1 MAEHAFGRGKTKR
14 SERPSNVKGCYAR
27 ERGGSGVLR
36 TVEKTIRNP
45 WCVVPPARPAR
56 DRDCSAAVMPA
67 RARSLSVVLIDEDGA
82 TGPTPRLSGNTKALL
97 MMFVL
102 FTSITAAQWVGG
114 ITAHSLALQADC
126 ASMGVDALSYVGNIL
141 AECQTDRRPSTL
153 TARPSAW
160 HVRPPRLVA
169 LRAEAAPSDP
179 LPQQQGHVPQSR
191 FLPVASSSGQ
201 AQAESFA
208 AFHCAA
214 GSACASSSA

>member
-1 MAEHAFGRGKTKR
+1 MYLTTLLKNCLPLALFAI
-14 SERPSNVKGCYAR
+14 A
-27 ERGGSGVLR
+27 
-36 TVEKTIRNP
+36 I
-45 WCVVPPARPAR
+45 
-56 DRDCSAAVMPA
+56 AVRLCMPA

-179 LPQQQGHVPQSR
+179 LPQQQGHVPQPR

>member
-1 MAEHAFGRGKTKR
+1 MPLDGERRSGACVECQGLLRKR
-14 SERPSNVKGCYAR
+14 KGR
-27 ERGGSGVLR
+27 ERVFAHGGENHPKMPLFVLCLPLALLA
-36 TVEKTIRNP
+36 I
-45 WCVVPPARPAR
+45 AI
-56 DRDCSAAVMPA
+56 AVRLCMPA

>member
-1 MAEHAFGRGKTKR
+1 MPSDGERRSGACVECQGLLRKRGEGAGFCARWRKP
-14 SERPSNVKGCYAR
+14 SENPP
-27 ERGGSGVLR
+27 GVLCLPLALLA
-36 TVEKTIRNP
+36 I
-45 WCVVPPARPAR
+45 AI
-56 DRDCSAAVMPA
+56 AV

-82 TGPTPRLSGNTKALL
+82 TRPTPRLSGNTKALL